1 MQILCD
7 ADGTLFTHDYPEI
20 GEDIG
25 AAPVLRD
32 LVNKGHKLILNTMR
46 SDQPGRRQYL
56 TEAVAWFS
64 RNGIELYGI
73 QEDPNQH
80 TWTSSR
86 KAYGQL
92 SLDDINLG
100 IPLITWE
107 FDSDGDGDQ
116 DVNLTTSHNH
126 KFVLPNLPIH
136 PRPYVDCGNTEF
148 LLKQKGIL

>member
-7 ADGTLFTHDYPEI
+7 ADGTIFTHDYPEI

-46 SDQPGRRQYL
+46 SDQPGKRQYL

-100 IPLITWE
+100 MPLITWKYAAG
-107 FDSDGDGDQ
+107 FGWQPQTNYAPGLILD
-116 DVNLTTSHNH
+116 
-126 KFVLPNLPIH
+126 NLPVSD
-136 PRPYVDCGNTEF
+136 RPYVDWGNTRQ
-148 LLKQKGIL
+148 LLKERGII